1 MLMTIQRLTFLG
13 ATGARRT
20 ARLDVPNIGPAHA
33 YAPFAHCLSCGNNF
47 TTAATISRAL
57 NDAGIAVLRYDFTGL
72 GESEAD
78 AADTNVPSNT
88 GDLVAAATFLA
99 ERYAPPALLVGHSLG
114 GAAVLQAAA
123 SIPSARAVATIGAP
137 STPGLVTR
145 LLADAAETMT
155 REGCATLTLA
165 GRQFRITK
173 QFLDDL
179 APAAMERTIHEL
191 RRALLICHTARDAI
205 VGIQHAAWIER
216 AAHHPK
222 SFLALADGD
231 HLLSSPRD
239 AAYTGRMVAAW
250 AARYLPELAEQLL
263 SQEPRA
269 GAVMRGECSC

>member
-1 MLMTIQRLTFLG
+1 MLMTTQRLTFLG

-20 ARLDVPNIGPAHA
+20 ARLDIPDTGPAHA
-33 YAPFAHCLSCGNNF
+33 YALFAHCLSCSNNR
-47 TTAATISRAL
+47 TAAATISRAL
-57 NDAGIAVLRYDFTGL
+57 NDAGIAVLRYDFTGP
-72 GESEAD
+72 GESEAN
-78 AADTNVPSNT
+78 AADTDAASGA

-99 ERYAPPALLVGHSLG
+99 ESYAPPALLVGHSLG
-114 GAAVLQAAA
+114 GAAVLQTAAH
-123 SIPSARAVATIGAP
+123 IPSVRAVATIGAP
-137 STPGLVTR
+137 STPGPITR
-145 LLADAAETMT
+145 LLANAPETIA

-179 APAAMERTIHEL
+179 APTVMERTIHGL
-191 RRALLICHTARDAI
+191 RRALLICHAARDAI
-205 VGIQHAAWIER
+205 VGIDNAARIEQ

-231 HLLSSPRD
+231 HLLSNPRD

-269 GAVMRGECSC
+269 SVVVRAGCSC